1 MVFNTSEAVNMVP
14 IPESHRDL
22 LEGPVVVSLATVSA
36 DGQPQVTPV
45 WCDIEGGYIR
55 INTARGR
62 LKDRNLNRPN
72 AKVAI
77 MATDPNNMYRWI
89 EIRGE
94 VADSTE
100 EGAREHIN
108 KLSWLYD
115 NRDYYEGRSVPADQ
129 IRVIYRI
136 RPTKINTDK

>member
-1 MVFNTSEAVNMVP
+1 MSNANEAVN

-22 LEGPVVVSLATVSA
+22 LEGPYTITLVTVMP
-36 DGQPQVTPV
+36 DGQPQATPV
-45 WCDIEGGYIR
+45 WCDLDGGYVR

-62 LKDRNLNRPN
+62 QKDRNLNRPN

-77 MATDPNNMYRWI
+77 TVIDPKDVNRWI
-89 EIRGE
+89 EVRGE

-100 EGAREHIN
+100 EGAPEHIN

-115 NRDYYEGRSVPADQ
+115 NEDFYEGKTRPAGE

-136 RPTKINTDK
+136 RPTKINTGV